1 MRKLAIPFLALVI
14 CATPAMIVSAIPP
27 AKAEASGSAAVETAK
42 KKIQE
47 SRSASDRKPAS
58 PAWPPPYDEDF
69 DRKNTGGGG
78 GM

>member
-1 MRKLAIPFLALVI
+1 MRKFAIPLLALVI
-14 CATPAMIVSAIPP
+14 SATPVMIVSVVP
-27 AKAEASGSAAVETAK
+27 AQAETNGSGGIETGK

-47 SRSASDRKPAS
+47 SRSISDRKPAS

-69 DRKNTGGGG
+69 DRKSAGAGGG

>member
-1 MRKLAIPFLALVI
+1 MRKFAIPLLALVI
-14 CATPAMIVSAIPP
+14 SATPVMIVSVAP
-27 AKAEASGSAAVETAK
+27 AQAKTNGSTAVTTAK

-47 SRSASDRKPAS
+47 SRNISDRKPAS

>member
-1 MRKLAIPFLALVI
+1 MRKFAIPFLALVI
-14 CATPAMIVSAIPP
+14 SATPMMIVSAVP
-27 AKAEASGSAAVETAK
+27 AQAETNGSGGVETAK

-47 SRSASDRKPAS
+47 SRSISDRKPAS

>member
-1 MRKLAIPFLALVI
+1 MRKFAIPFLALVI
-14 CATPAMIVSAIPP
+14 CATPAAVPP
-27 AKAEASGSAAVETAK
+27 AKAEANGSGGVETAK
-42 KKIQE
+42 KKIRE
-47 SRSASDRKPAS
+47 SRSISDRKPAS